1 MRQRRRKPVNWFAVV
16 ILLALIAFVVY
27 VNVVIGPTI
36 QQQLGPTPTVTR
48 SPESYLTEAEALFE
62 EGRLSQALQVYEEV
76 ILLTP
81 DDPGVYVSLAR
92 VQLFAG
98 LYQEALTNTEN
109 ALLLNPNNSMAHAL
123 RGSAFIQLG
132 EYLLAE
138 APIQRALEIEPNNGI
153 AHAFRAELLGN
164 MYLNNIGPFDA
175 LDQAIVASRDAVQ
188 LAPSAIESHRARGFI
203 LEITQNYE
211 DAILEYQAA
220 IAINGRISDLHLSL
234 GRMYRATGALPQA
247 VEEYTLANTLN
258 PSDPRPD
265 LYTSRVYIF
274 TGEYGKAAQYAQ
286 QAVQDAPGDGYLRG
300 NWGLA
305 LVQNYQTEE
314 AAVQFALAIYG
325 GSDENGATV
334 EPVIFD
340 GTDGRITE
348 YYYTYA
354 LLLARAQRCGE
365 ALPVAQQILGT
376 ASNDEVAVYNAQEA
390 LRLCTEN
397 LEQDDGQAA
406 TAEPASQP

>member
-1 MRQRRRKPVNWFAVV
+1 MRQRRQKPVNGFVV
-16 ILLALIAFVVY
+16 TVLVALIAFVTY

-36 QQQLGPTPTVTR
+36 RQRMGPTPTITR
-48 SPESYLTEAEALFE
+48 NPETYLTEAEALFN
-62 EGRLSQALQVYEEV
+62 EGRLAQAIEIYSQV

-81 DDPGVYVSLAR
+81 ADPGVYIALAR
-92 VQLFAG
+92 LQLFSG
-98 LYQEALTNTEN
+98 QYQEALTNAEN

-123 RGSAFIQLG
+123 RGSALIQLG
-132 EYLLAE
+132 EYLRAE
-138 APIQRALEIEPNNGI
+138 APITRALEIEPANGI

-164 MYLNNIGPFDA
+164 MYLNNIGPFDV

-211 DAILEYQAA
+211 EAIQEYQAA
-220 IAINGRISDLHLSL
+220 ITINAHISELHLSL
-234 GRMYRATGALPQA
+234 GRMYRATNQMPMA

-265 LYTSRVYIF
+265 LYTSRVYIY
-274 TGEYGKAAQYAQ
+274 TGDYAKAAQYAQ
-286 QAVQDAPGDGYLRG
+286 QAVQDDLTDGYLRG

-305 LVQNYQTEE
+305 LSENFQFPD
-314 AAVQFALAIYG
+314 AVTQLSLAIYG
-325 GSDENGATV
+325 GADESGAVV

-340 GTDGRITE
+340 GGDGRITE

-354 LLLARAQRCGE
+354 LLLARSQRCGE
-365 ALPVAQQILGT
+365 TLSVAQQILGT
-376 ASNDEVAVYNAQEA
+376 VPNDEVAVYNAQEA
-390 LRLCTEN
+390 LRLCAQN
-397 LEQDDGQAA
+397 LEDEGREA
-406 TAEPASQP
+406 TSEPASQP